1 MATTFQLKRSSVE
14 GKQPNVADL
23 QVGELAVN
31 LADGILY
38 SKNTAGNII
47 VVGSSTTSNVT
58 EGVNLYFT
66 NTRAI
71 SAIETNELS
80 SANIGNLKANFS
92 LSLGNPDTTGYR
104 FPLADGSAFQILQTD
119 GSGQLNFVNLE
130 QAQAGGFT
138 NSTILEFPGSD
149 GNIDYG
155 ESEAFVGESAGASSD
170 AFGVS
175 LGSVYDCMEPVGRM
189 VNEDLEV
196 LI

>member
-66 NTRAI
+66 NTRAV
-71 SAIETNELS
+71 SAL
-80 SANIGNLKANFS
+80 
-92 LSLGNPDTTGYR
+92 TG
-104 FPLADGSAFQILQTD
+104 
-119 GSGQLNFVNLE
+119 GSGISIESNGLISSSVSVNADEYAGFVNSTLILYPTGNYGSGE
-130 QAQAGGFT
+130 LLGFQT
-138 NSTILEFPGSD
+138 GL
-149 GNIDYG
+149 
-155 ESEAFVGESAGASSD
+155 SD

-175 LGSVYDCMEPVGRM
+175 LLNVYDCMEPIGRM
-189 VNEDLEV
+189 VNEDFEALT
-196 LI
+196 

>member
-66 NTRAI
+66 NARAVSALTGGSGI
-71 SAIETNELS
+71 SIAANGLIS
-80 SANIGNLKANFS
+80 SSVSVSAN
-92 LSLGNPDTTGYR
+92 DY
-104 FPLADGSAFQILQTD
+104 
-119 GSGQLNFVNLE
+119 
-130 QAQAGGFT
+130 AGFI
-138 NSTILEFPGSD
+138 NSTLYTFPTGDFGENESYVSD
-149 GNIDYG
+149 PNFETEDP
-155 ESEAFVGESAGASSD
+155 
-170 AFGVS
+170 FGV
-175 LGSVYDCMEPVGRM
+175 LLFLKYDCMEPIGRM
-189 VNEDLEV
+189 VNEDLEA
-196 LI
+196 LT

>member
-66 NTRAI
+66 NTRAVSAFTAGTGI
-71 SAIETNELS
+71 AIESNGLIAATTTTSESGGFVS
-80 SANIGNLKANFS
+80 STLVNY
-92 LSLGNPDTTGYR
+92 PTGDY
-104 FPLADGSAFQILQTD
+104 
-119 GSGQLNFVNLE
+119 GSGESFVSPSGL
-130 QAQAGGFT
+130 
-138 NSTILEFPGSD
+138 
-149 GNIDYG
+149 
-155 ESEAFVGESAGASSD
+155 SD

-175 LGSVYDCMEPVGRM
+175 LVNVYDCMEPIGRLLT
-189 VNEDLEV
+189 EDFEA